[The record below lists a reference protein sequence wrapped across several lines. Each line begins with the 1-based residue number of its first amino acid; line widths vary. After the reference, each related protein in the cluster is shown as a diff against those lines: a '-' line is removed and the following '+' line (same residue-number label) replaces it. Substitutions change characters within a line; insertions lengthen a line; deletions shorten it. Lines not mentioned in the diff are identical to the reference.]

1 MTQETG
7 ITFDEAQEI
16 RENCKRTIAL
26 ADALTRLHDNP
37 DFKMVFIDHY
47 MEKEPARLVH
57 LLGDAS
63 VNMGDKKE
71 AIREDVHERM
81 IGIARFAEFIRGT
94 YAMASM
100 AENTLQD
107 LNTEIAQYD
116 AIV

>member
-7 ITFDEAQEI
+7 ISFEEAQQI
-16 RENCKRTIAL
+16 RENCKHQIAL

-57 LLGDAS
+57 LLGDVT

-71 AIREDVHERM
+71 AIREDVKERM

-94 YAMASM
+94 YSMAHM

-107 LNTEIAQYD
+107 LNAEISQYSEL
-116 AIV
+116 V

>member
-16 RENCKRTIAL
+16 RENCKHTIAL
-26 ADALTRLHDNP
+26 ANALTRLHDNP

-47 MEKEPARLVH
+47 MQKEPARLVH
-57 LLGDAS
+57 LLGDMS

-81 IGIARFAEFIRGT
+81 IGIARFAEFIRGV

>member
-7 ITFDEAQEI
+7 ITFNEAQEI
-16 RENCKRTIAL
+16 RENCKKQIAL

-63 VNMGDKKE
+63 VNMGDKKD
-71 AIREDVHERM
+71 AIREDVKERM
-81 IGIARFAEFIRGT
+81 IGIARFAEFIRST
-94 YAMASM
+94 YALANM
-100 AENTLQD
+100 AENTLHD
-107 LNTEIAQYD
+107 LNIEISQYNEM
-116 AIV
+116 V

>member
-1 MTQETG
+1 MSQETG

-16 RENCKRTIAL
+16 RENCKHTIAL
-26 ADALTRLHDNP
+26 ADALTRLYSNP
-37 DFKMVFIDHY
+37 DFKMVFINHY

-81 IGIARFAEFIRGT
+81 IGIARFAEFIRGI
-94 YAMASM
+94 YAMANM
-100 AENTLQD
+100 AENTLKD
-107 LNTEIAQYD
+107 LNTEITKYD
-116 AIV
+116 ENI

>member
-16 RENCKRTIAL
+16 RENCKHTIAL
-26 ADALTRLHDNP
+26 ADALTRLRGNP
-37 DFKMVFIDHY
+37 DFNTVFIDHY

-63 VNMGDKKE
+63 INMGDKKE
-71 AIREDVHERM
+71 AIREDVKERM
-81 IGIARFAEFIRGT
+81 IGIARFAEFIRGIYT
-94 YAMASM
+94 MANV

-107 LNTEIAQYD
+107 LNTKIAQYD
-116 AIV
+116 TIV

>member
-16 RENCKRTIAL
+16 RENCKKQIAL

-63 VNMGDKKE
+63 VNMGDKKD
-71 AIREDVHERM
+71 AIREDVKERM
-81 IGIARFAEFIRGT
+81 IGIARFAEFIRSV
-94 YAMASM
+94 YALANM
-100 AENTLQD
+100 AENTLHD
-107 LNTEIAQYD
+107 LNIEISQYNEM
-116 AIV
+116 V

>member
-7 ITFDEAQEI
+7 ITFDEAQQI
-16 RENCKRTIAL
+16 RENCKHTIAL

-63 VNMGDKKE
+63 VYMSDKKE
-71 AIREDVHERM
+71 AIREDVKERM
-81 IGIARFAEFIRGT
+81 IGIARFAEFIRSMYT
-94 YAMASM
+94 MASM
-100 AENTLQD
+100 AENTLKD

>member
-7 ITFDEAQEI
+7 ITFEEAQQI
-16 RENCKRTIAL
+16 RENCKHQIAL

-57 LLGDAS
+57 LLGDVS

-71 AIREDVHERM
+71 AIREDVKERM

-94 YAMASM
+94 YAMANM

-107 LNTEIAQYD
+107 LNTEISQYD

>member
-1 MTQETG
+1 MSQETG

-16 RENCKRTIAL
+16 RENCKHTIAL
-26 ADALTRLHDNP
+26 ADALTRLYSNP

-47 MEKEPARLVH
+47 MEKEPSRLVH

-81 IGIARFAEFIRGT
+81 IGIARFAEFIRGV
-94 YAMASM
+94 YAMANM
-100 AENTLQD
+100 AENTLKD
-107 LNTEIAQYD
+107 LNTEITKYD
-116 AIV
+116 ENI

>member
-16 RENCKRTIAL
+16 RENCKHTIAL

-71 AIREDVHERM
+71 AIREDVQERM
-81 IGIARFAEFIRGT
+81 IGIARFAEFVRGI